1 MSSGSLSYATR
12 RDAAILIVDD
22 APENLGA
29 LRKMMVE
36 QGYQTFVA
44 TSGERALKI
53 AQRVH
58 PDLILLDIMMP
69 GMDGYETCRQ
79 LKSQP
84 RPQRIPVI
92 FMSARTGTEDVVAG
106 FDIGAVDYISKPLRM
121 PKCARACARSCK
133 SAAAAKRMRNRPNAC
148 APSSTTWPRAC

>member
-29 LRKMMVE
+29 LRKMMVQ

-53 AQRVH
+53 A
-58 PDLILLDIMMP
+58 
-69 GMDGYETCRQ
+69 
-79 LKSQP
+79 
-84 RPQRIPVI
+84 
-92 FMSARTGTEDVVAG
+92 
-106 FDIGAVDYISKPLRM
+106 
-121 PKCARACARSCK
+121 RACI
-133 SAAAAKRMRNRPNAC
+133 P
-148 APSSTTWPRAC
+148 T